1 MLVHFGTNCQTVSI
15 CNKMLE
21 QSVPHVVLNG
31 YAQVVPVMIQIHV
44 SYNDRHMSHIQYRKL
59 LLVV

>member
-1 MLVHFGTNCQTVSI
+1 MLVQFGTNCQTVSI

-21 QSVPHVVLNG
+21 QSVPYVMLNG

-44 SYNDRHMSHIQYRKL
+44 SYNDRHMSHI
-59 LLVV
+59 